1 MNIELKNIKIYN
13 DLSEETRCFTA
24 TLYINGFNKG
34 RVENRGVG
42 GETTFD
48 DIKYSEISK
57 IDEWC
62 KSNLPKYEYNGE
74 KHEKSFEVYLEEI
87 LDEFENRKWIVSQFR
102 RNILVVDDTC
112 KSGEYKTWKIQP
124 NWKLQIDKVYDKL
137 ENLNSLKNPI
147 ILNKLKPIKA
157 YNLMMKR

>member
-24 TLYINGFNKG
+24 TLYIDGVNKG

-42 GETTFD
+42 GCNNYDMRYT
-48 DIKYSEISK
+48 EIDK

-62 KSNLPKYEYNGE
+62 KSNLPKYEYDGE
-74 KHEKSFEVYLEEI
+74 KYEKGLEIYLEEI

-112 KSGEYKTWKIQP
+112 KSGEYKKWKIQP
-124 NWKLQIDKVYDKL
+124 NWKLQMDKVYDKL
-137 ENLNSLKNPI
+137 ENLDSLKNPI
-147 ILNKLKPIKA
+147 ILNKLEPIKA
-157 YNLMMKR
+157 YTLIMKR